1 VPAASEAKEV
11 AGLSERLAHL
21 EHRLSLIES
30 KLGIGLDHQPEQ
42 AQPEQ
47 PLPEIS
53 LEDAEHRQEELENR
67 IGENWFPKVGISV
80 LIIGFAFLL
89 TFPYQGFPS
98 ALPSL
103 FGYLLAAGAFALGHR
118 WRNSLPLISRYA
130 QGGALVLLYFT
141 TLRLYFFSTDPPI
154 ADRNIE
160 LVALLLAVIV
170 MMTISLRTHSQ
181 FQVVLSLTAGFIAA
195 LIGADV
201 WVVIPLSL
209 VLASATVYIAWKRGW
224 LSLLL
229 YGTVLTYLT
238 HLLWV
243 LNNPIFGNS
252 ITLLPF
258 SPWHAIPLLL
268 YAVIFAA
275 GILFR
280 ERTGDENI
288 IVIANS
294 VVNVLGAGG
303 LYLIITGLRNAEVL
317 VTYHAATSALFLCVA
332 ILFWRKEGSRYSTF
346 FYAMAGYMAMSVLL
360 IAEFNRPDYFV
371 WLAWQS
377 LLVVSMAVW
386 FRSRFIV
393 IANFVIYVIILIAY
407 AILAD
412 TVHLVSV
419 SFGIVALASA
429 RILNWQKER
438 LALKT
443 ELMRNAY
450 LACAFFIFP
459 FALYHALPTG
469 YVSISWVVVALF
481 YYAMSILLKSR
492 KYRWMAF
499 LTFLMTLGRVAFVDS
514 VSLEPAYRVVSFLV
528 LGTVLLLISL
538 RYAKKKADLDPA
550 AAHNDLHD

>member
-1 VPAASEAKEV
+1 M
-11 AGLSERLAHL
+11 
-21 EHRLSLIES
+21 
-30 KLGIGLDHQPEQ
+30 
-42 AQPEQ
+42 
-47 PLPEIS
+47 
-53 LEDAEHRQEELENR
+53 EDAEHRQQELENR
-67 IGENWFPKVGISV
+67 IGENWFPIVGITV
-80 LIIGFAFLL
+80 LIIGFVFLL
-89 TFPYQGFPS
+89 TFPYRGFPS
-98 ALPSL
+98 ALPTL
-103 FGYLLAAGAFALGHR
+103 FGYLLVGGALAFGYR
-118 WRNSLPLISRYA
+118 WRNSVPLISRYV
-130 QGGALVLLYFT
+130 QGGALVLLYFA

-154 ADRNIE
+154 TDKNIE
-160 LVALLLAVIV
+160 LVVLLLAVIV
-170 MMTISLRTHSQ
+170 ITTISLRTHSQ
-181 FQVVLSLTAGFIAA
+181 FQVALSLTAGYGTV
-195 LIGADV
+195 LIGDEV
-201 WVVIPLSL
+201 WLFIPLSV
-209 VLASATVYIAWKRGW
+209 VLAVATVCIARPRGW

-229 YGTVLTYLT
+229 YGAVLTYLT

-243 LNNPIFGNS
+243 LNNPILGNS
-252 ITLLPF
+252 ILLLPF
-258 SPWHAIPLLL
+258 SPWHALPLLL
-268 YAVIFAA
+268 YAAVFAA

-280 ERTGDENI
+280 KDTAEEID

-303 LYLIITGLRNAEVL
+303 LYLVIVALRSAEGMGW
-317 VTYHAATSALFLCVA
+317 YHTAFAALFLSLA
-332 ILFWRKEGSRYSTF
+332 IAFWLKEGSRYSTF
-346 FYAMAGYMAMSVLL
+346 FYAMLGYMAMSVAM
-360 IAEFNRPDYFV
+360 IAGFNRPDYFI

-393 IANFVIYVIILIAY
+393 IANFVIFVIILVAY
-407 AILAD
+407 AVLAD
-412 TVHLVSV
+412 TVHLISI

-443 ELMRNAY
+443 EMMRNAY

-469 YVSISWVVVALF
+469 YVSISWVVLALF

-514 VSLEPAYRVVSFLV
+514 MSLEPVYRVLSFLV

-538 RYAKKKADLDPA
+538 RYARKKAPPEPA
-550 AAHNDLHD
+550 GSTERTARLIHHERVEM

>member
-1 VPAASEAKEV
+1 M
-11 AGLSERLAHL
+11 
-21 EHRLSLIES
+21 
-30 KLGIGLDHQPEQ
+30 
-42 AQPEQ
+42 
-47 PLPEIS
+47 
-53 LEDAEHRQEELENR
+53 
-67 IGENWFPKVGISV
+67 
-80 LIIGFAFLL
+80 
-89 TFPYQGFPS
+89 
-98 ALPSL
+98 
-103 FGYLLAAGAFALGHR
+103 
-118 WRNSLPLISRYA
+118 
-130 QGGALVLLYFT
+130 LLYT
-141 TLRLYFFSTDPPI
+141 
-154 ADRNIE
+154 
-160 LVALLLAVIV
+160 
-170 MMTISLRTHSQ
+170 
-181 FQVVLSLTAGFIAA
+181 
-195 LIGADV
+195 
-201 WVVIPLSL
+201 
-209 VLASATVYIAWKRGW
+209 
-224 LSLLL
+224 
-229 YGTVLTYLT
+229 
-238 HLLWV
+238 
-243 LNNPIFGNS
+243 
-252 ITLLPF
+252 
-258 SPWHAIPLLL
+258 
-268 YAVIFAA
+268 VIFAA

-280 ERTGDENI
+280 ERTGEENI

-303 LYLIITGLRNAEVL
+303 LYLIIAGLRNAEVL
-317 VTYHAATSALFLCVA
+317 VWYHAATSALFLCVA
-332 ILFWRKEGSRYSTF
+332 ILFWRKEESMYSTF

-371 WLAWQS
+371 WLTWQS

-393 IANFVIYVIILIAY
+393 IANFVIYLIILIAY

-443 ELMRNAY
+443 EMMRNAY

-469 YVSISWVVVALF
+469 YVSISWVLAALF

-499 LTFLMTLGRVAFVDS
+499 LTLLMTLGRVAFVDS

-538 RYAKKKADLDPA
+538 RYAKKKAGLDPA